1 MDSIA
6 AILAQVQ
13 AYSGG
18 GQATQPQPQAPIPAP
33 PSIPDSS
40 QPNLLA
46 ILSTLNAANQQ
57 QQAPQPQPVAPTPP
71 AAPAVQDLSQLWIQ
85 LAQQQQQQPQPQPQ
99 TLADLIGTLTGQQKP
114 ATPNPLGYAGFSTA
128 AQMNP
133 AAVWSQY
140 AAWTAAASQNT
151 TPVNA
156 PDTTS
161 TGEEPRLSGKDIRER
176 LREQVG
182 WTEPLYDEESNNP
195 SSSGRDGHGRDGNAG
210 GGKNWKKDKQWKKS
224 KKNKNNKFGGGGG
237 GSGGS
242 GGCGDQHQGENGGGA
257 NGGGG
262 GGARNNMCKYYSKGQ
277 CQMGNSCKFS
287 HPEDA
292 AGDGGAKQGGGGG
305 GGGRGGWKEKKRGGH
320 GGHGGHGGGH
330 HGPRGGN
337 LDAEAGRSEWVEGL
351 EY

>member
-18 GQATQPQPQAPIPAP
+18 GQATQPQPQAPTPAP
-33 PSIPDSS
+33 PSMPDSS

-57 QQAPQPQPVAPTPP
+57 QQAPQSQPVVAPAPQAAPTVP
-71 AAPAVQDLSQLWIQ
+71 DLSQLWMQ
-85 LAQQQQQQPQPQPQ
+85 LAQQQQQQQQQQQPQQQ

-114 ATPNPLGYAGFSTA
+114 ATSNPLGYAGF
-128 AQMNP
+128 NP
-133 AAVWSQY
+133 AAQAAVWGQY
-140 AAWTAAASQNT
+140 ATTWGAPTSHNS

-156 PDTTS
+156 PDTN

-182 WTEPLYDEESNNP
+182 WIEPLFDEESNNP
-195 SSSGRDGHGRDGNAG
+195 SSSGRDGHGRDGSA
-210 GGKNWKKDKQWKKS
+210 GGKNWKKEKQWKKN
-224 KKNKNNKFGGGGG
+224 KKNKNKFGGGGGG

-242 GGCGDQHQGENGGGA
+242 GGSGGGGDHQHQGENGGNT

-262 GGARNNMCKYYSKGQ
+262 TRNNMCKYYSKGQ

-287 HPEDA
+287 HPDDT
-292 AGDGGAKQGGGGG
+292 AGDGGVKQGGGG

-320 GGHGGHGGGH
+320 GGHGGGGH